1 RRGQCIGEGIAVFGC
16 VDSMHNVAMT
26 TVLGVMAPVLS
37 AIILIYLGRR
47 DELGYDSFWHIF
59 IARQDNW
66 SRFWFEVRDNAH
78 PPLFEFV
85 RKAVR
90 PFGHTLRVYRVP
102 SILSIVIATVL
113 IFTLARRAVANPWWA
128 GVSAVAFGLSY
139 TAINIG
145 LEVRPY
151 ALATCLTLAALHY

>member
-1 RRGQCIGEGIAVFGC
+1 
-16 VDSMHNVAMT
+16 
-26 TVLGVMAPVLS
+26 
-37 AIILIYLGRR
+37 
-47 DELGYDSFWHIF
+47 FWHIF

-78 PPLFEFV
+78 PPLFELV
-85 RKAVR
+85 LKAVI
-90 PFGHTLRVYRVP
+90 PFGHTLLVYRVP

-151 ALATCLTLAALHY
+151 ALATCLTLAALHYHLSLAESGFSRQAPKERVLFALFITLALLTHYSVAFVLVASVLSPLVLAAANR